1 MGWDQNLRDNVRE
14 STEDLKNQLYHER
27 TEGRR
32 KLIAEKKKGN
42 EGRDK
47 NLSQKWKNILPAI
60 SASNSQK
67 SKKEPGAGLETELDT
82 SQPSTIYASIRKEGE
97 RNGQSSNIQ
106 WTSKEKQILRKI
118 QVLERPSVS
127 SFNPTSLR

>member
-1 MGWDQNLRDNVRE
+1 M
-14 STEDLKNQLYHER
+14 YHER

-97 RNGQSSNIQ
+97 RNGQGGNIQ

>member
-1 MGWDQNLRDNVRE
+1 MKE
-14 STEDLKNQLYHER
+14 QLYHER

-32 KLIAEKKKGN
+32 KLIAEKRKGG
-42 EGRDK
+42 EGKDK
-47 NLSQKWKNILPAI
+47 NISQRWKNILPQM
-60 SASNSQK
+60 SASNSFK
-67 SKKEPGAGLETELDT
+67 SKREN
-82 SQPSTIYASIRKEGE
+82 SQQSTTIYASIAKQNVEPE
-97 RNGQSSNIQ
+97 HDQNSELDTSVKLPNQIH

>member
-1 MGWDQNLRDNVRE
+1 MLRFGFDRKCWEYLFYQHRE

-32 KLIAEKKKGN
+32 KLIAEKKNKDGA
-42 EGRDK
+42 GRDK
-47 NLSQKWKNILPAI
+47 NISQRWKDILPQI
-60 SASNSQK
+60 SASNSHK
-67 SKKEPGAGLETELDT
+67 SKPDQ
-82 SQPSTIYASIRKEGE
+82 SQTNTIYASINKDVVKEAPP
-97 RNGQSSNIQ
+97 IQ
-106 WTSKEKQILRKI
+106 WTQKEKQILKKI

>member
-1 MGWDQNLRDNVRE
+1 MDWDKYILCHRE

-27 TEGRR
+27 TEERR
-32 KLIAEKKKGN
+32 KLIAEKKKG
-42 EGRDK
+42 EGKDK
-47 NLSQKWKNILPAI
+47 NISQRWKDILPQI

-67 SKKEPGAGLETELDT
+67 SKTEL
-82 SQPSTIYASIRKEGE
+82 SQQNTIYASINKGVITQPP
-97 RNGQSSNIQ
+97 NPIQ
-106 WTSKEKQILRKI
+106 WTQKEKQILKKI